1 MHKENVLPLPST
13 SSHEGFGTQIV
24 APEKGPWDPSAHG
37 LQIASDVAVPNQ
49 RAGEPPAC
57 VEVQVVVLPAATA
70 VQVTQMAE
78 PSAGPNVPASHAS
91 QTASVV
97 AVARTLRAVVP
108 SA

>member
-1 MHKENVLPLPST
+1 MHEENGVPLPST
-13 SSHEGFGTQIV
+13 SSHEGLETQIV
-24 APEKGPWDPSAHG
+24 APEKGPWNPSAHG

-70 VQVTQMAE
+70 VQATQFKL
-78 PSAGPNVPASHAS
+78 PSAAPNVPASHAS
-91 QTASVV
+91 QTASAV
-97 AVARTLRAVVP
+97 AVAATKREVP

>member
-13 SSHEGFGTQIV
+13 SSHEGFGTQIE
-24 APEKGPWDPSAHG
+24 APETGPWNPSAHG

-97 AVARTLRAVVP
+97 AVAGTFRAVP
-108 SA
+108 

>member
-1 MHKENVLPLPST
+1 MHEENVVPLPST

-70 VQVTQMAE
+70 VQATQFKL
-78 PSAGPNVPASHAS
+78 PSAAPNVPASHAS
-91 QTASVV
+91 QTASAV
-97 AVARTLRAVVP
+97 AVAATKREVP